1 MSYRIIA
8 VPSFSRDAKRLSKKY
23 VSLKGELQTLQG
35 ELLQN
40 PRLGTL
46 IRENTYKIRLAV
58 KSKGKGKSGGLR
70 IITHVF
76 ELEIEVAENEKEQRT
91 TIVLVSIYDKSE
103 MDNLPD
109 KELRELIEGIEEE
122 LSEDEK

>member
-40 PRLGTL
+40 PRQGTL

-76 ELEIEVAENEKEQRT
+76 EIEIELAENEKEQRT
-91 TIVLVSIYDKSE
+91 TIVLVAIYDKSE
-103 MDNLPD
+103 MENLPD
-109 KELRELIEGIEEE
+109 KELRELIDGIEDE
-122 LSEDEK
+122 LSGEEN

>member
-1 MSYRIIA
+1 MSYRIVA
-8 VPSFSRDAKRLSKKY
+8 VPSFSRDAKRLNKKY
-23 VSLKGELQTLQG
+23 ASLKVELQTLQD

-40 PRLGTL
+40 PRMGTL

-70 IITHVF
+70 VITHLF
-76 ELEIEVAENEKEQRT
+76 EVEIQVAENEKERNT
-91 TIVLVSIYDKSE
+91 TIVLVAIYDKSE

-109 KELRELIEGIEEE
+109 KELRELIDDI
-122 LSEDEK
+122 EDELNEWEG

>member
-1 MSYRIIA
+1 MSYRIVA
-8 VPSFSRDAKRLSKKY
+8 VPSFSKDAKRLNKKY
-23 VSLKGELQTLQG
+23 ASLKVELQTLQD

-40 PRLGTL
+40 PRMGTL

-70 IITHVF
+70 VITHLF
-76 ELEIEVAENEKEQRT
+76 EVEIQVTENEEERNT
-91 TIVLVSIYDKSE
+91 TIVLVAIYDKSE

-109 KELRELIEGIEEE
+109 KELRELIDDI
-122 LSEDEK
+122 EDELNEWEG

>member
-23 VSLKGELQTLQG
+23 VSLKGELQTLQS

-76 ELEIEVAENEKEQRT
+76 EIEIEVAENEKEQRI
-91 TIVLVSIYDKSE
+91 TIVLVAIYDKSE
-103 MDNLPD
+103 MENLPD
-109 KELRELIEGIEEE
+109 KELRELIEDIEDE
-122 LSEDEK
+122 LSGEEN

>member
-23 VSLKGELQTLQG
+23 VSLKGELQTLQS

-76 ELEIEVAENEKEQRT
+76 EIEIEVAENEKEQRN
-91 TIVLVSIYDKSE
+91 TIVLVAIYDKSE
-103 MDNLPD
+103 MENLPD
-109 KELRELIEGIEEE
+109 KELRELIEDIEDE
-122 LSEDEK
+122 LSGEEN

>member
-23 VSLKGELQTLQG
+23 VSLKGELQTLQS

-76 ELEIEVAENEKEQRT
+76 EVEIEVTEHEKEQRT

-103 MDNLPD
+103 MW
-109 KELRELIEGIEEE
+109 
-122 LSEDEK
+122 S

>member
-23 VSLKGELQTLQG
+23 VSLKGELQTLQS

-76 ELEIEVAENEKEQRT
+76 EVEIEVTEQEKEQRT

-109 KELRELIEGIEEE
+109 KELRELIEGIEDE
-122 LSEDEK
+122 LSGEEN

>member
-23 VSLKGELQTLQG
+23 VSLKGELQTLQS

-76 ELEIEVAENEKEQRT
+76 EVEIEVTEHEKEQRT

-109 KELRELIEGIEEE
+109 KELRELIEGIEDE
-122 LSEDEK
+122 LSGDEN

>member
-23 VSLKGELQTLQG
+23 ASLKGELQTLQS

-76 ELEIEVAENEKEQRT
+76 EVEIEVTEHEKEQRT

-109 KELRELIEGIEEE
+109 KELRELIDGIEDE
-122 LSEDEK
+122 LSGEEN

>member
-23 VSLKGELQTLQG
+23 ASLKGELQTLQS

-58 KSKGKGKSGGLR
+58 KSKGKGKSGGWR
-70 IITHVF
+70 RFSPRVPPRRDVAIIVV
-76 ELEIEVAENEKEQRT
+76 EI
-91 TIVLVSIYDKSE
+91 
-103 MDNLPD
+103 
-109 KELRELIEGIEEE
+109 
-122 LSEDEK
+122 

>member
-1 MSYRIIA
+1 M
-8 VPSFSRDAKRLSKKY
+8 
-23 VSLKGELQTLQG
+23 GELQTLQG

>member
-23 VSLKGELQTLQG
+23 ASLKGELQTLQSD
-35 ELLQN
+35 LLQN
-40 PRLGTL
+40 PRVGTL

-76 ELEIEVAENEKEQRT
+76 EIEIEVAENEKEQRT
-91 TIVLVSIYDKSE
+91 TIVLVAIYDKSE

-122 LSEDEK
+122 LSGEEN

>member
-23 VSLKGELQTLQG
+23 ASLKGELQNLQSD
-35 ELLQN
+35 LLQN
-40 PRLGTL
+40 PRSGTL

-76 ELEIEVAENEKEQRT
+76 EIEIELNENEKEQRT
-91 TIVLVSIYDKSE
+91 IIVLVAIYDKSE
-103 MDNLPD
+103 MNNLPD
-109 KELRELIEGIEEE
+109 KELRELIEGIEDE
-122 LSEDEK
+122 LSGDEN

>member
-23 VSLKGELQTLQG
+23 VSLKGELQTLQS

-76 ELEIEVAENEKEQRT
+76 EIEIEVAENEKEQRT

-103 MDNLPD
+103 MENLPD
-109 KELRELIEGIEEE
+109 KELRELIDGIEDE
-122 LSEDEK
+122 LSGEEN

>member
-23 VSLKGELQTLQG
+23 VSLKGELQTLQS

-76 ELEIEVAENEKEQRT
+76 EIEIEVAENEKEQRT

-109 KELRELIEGIEEE
+109 KELRELIDGIEDE
-122 LSEDEK
+122 LSGEEN